1 MIAVHYENGG
11 TTTICFLRPVPI
23 VSISTTRTTS
33 KALQLGSQY
42 TITLTGTIIADGG
55 SPFSTGTE
63 GSGDRVE
70 NKIQIT
76 STYDHPADTAIADP
90 DTGHRANAIFI
101 KQNMIRELFNNDG
114 QRIEIMSIDTA
125 PVVCYPNVESISF
138 DNGTYIN
145 TCNYTIILKAE
156 FLLYEDGQLH
166 FESMQDNPIT
176 LEQSGVPTRD
186 PTTAGNP
193 KAIRDRDGGLI
204 ESLSQSWTLE
214 PDESMGQTI
223 GALEYCSRMHKLT
236 RTVNI
241 TGKGGYLPVDGG
253 TGVANKLVAWNE
265 ARNYG
270 LKNFKSKIAYPSG
283 YSVNGYEA
291 TPTEDLGEVLSTA
304 GSGWNH
310 NRTHSIDQNA
320 GTFSLTDSW
329 LISKQKAFEKYS
341 MTIGNDL
348 ASHYTTATIDG
359 TIYGLSSMPSSGY
372 TEPSSSGD
380 AYTNGLARYHELTST
395 GTYIGSS
402 VFARV
407 SGIAAPLKLNPVP
420 KSVSVS
426 IDKFSGQIGYNVSFD
441 SRPTNFISGVL
452 SEMVTVDDTYPGDIF
467 AVIPVIGRLNGP
479 ILQYIGGRSEYM
491 RTVNIELVLDNQNA
505 PSGSSNTA
513 ALLLTKPS
521 VAPML
526 KDQLLSL
533 IQMLSPATEQGIRKY
548 FIHPPVENWKPKE
561 GRYSISVH
569 WTYELDT

>member
-11 TTTICFLRPVPI
+11 TKTICFLRPVPI

-55 SPFSTGTE
+55 SPFSTGAE
-63 GSGDRVE
+63 GSEARVE
-70 NKIQIT
+70 NKAQT
-76 STYDHPADTAIADP
+76 AATYAHPADTVIADP
-90 DTGHRANAIFI
+90 DNGHRANAIFI
-101 KQNMIRELFNNDG
+101 KQNMIRELFSNDG

-145 TCNYTIILKAE
+145 TCNYTITLKAE
-156 FLLYEDGQLH
+156 FLLYEDGTLH
-166 FESMQDNPIT
+166 FDSMQDNIVAT
-176 LEQSGVPTRD
+176 EQSGIVSRD
-186 PTTAGNP
+186 QTTQSNP
-193 KAIRDRDGGLI
+193 SVIRTRDGGLI
-204 ESLSQSWTLE
+204 ESLTQSWSLE
-214 PDESMGQTI
+214 PDESMGQTT
-223 GALEYCSRMHKLT
+223 GPLAYSSRTHKLT

-241 TGKGGYLPVDGG
+241 TGKGGYLPVDAG

-265 ARNYG
+265 ARNYA
-270 LKNFKSKIAYPSG
+270 LKNFKSQLSYPSG
-283 YSVNGYEA
+283 YTINGYGN
-291 TPTEDLGEVLSTA
+291 TPTHDLGEVLSTK

-310 NRTHSIDQNA
+310 NRTHSIDQNG

-329 LISKQKAFEKYS
+329 LISKLPAFEKYS

-348 ASHYTTATIDG
+348 GSHYTTVSIDG
-359 TIYGLSSMPSSGY
+359 TIHGLSSLSSSGY
-372 TEPSSSGD
+372 LDATSSGD
-380 AYTNGLARYHELTST
+380 AYINALARYHELSGT
-395 GTYIGSS
+395 GTYIGSQIYQ
-402 VFARV
+402 RV
-407 SGIAAPLKLNPVP
+407 SGIASPLTLNPVP

-426 IDKFSGQIGYNVSFD
+426 IDKFAGQIGYNVAFD
-441 SRPTNFISGVL
+441 SRPMNFITGVL
-452 SEMVTVDDTYPGDIF
+452 SEMITVDDTYPGDIF
-467 AVIPVIGRLNGP
+467 AVIPVLGRVNGP

-505 PSGSSNTA
+505 PSGSNSTA

-521 VAPML
+521 VAPAL
-526 KDQLLSL
+526 QTQLLSL